1 MLAISFARNSNFYAM
16 TMDDK
21 DMNIREQLVAEL
33 KQVNPE
39 LKKDMLYERC
49 VNKYVDGMLLMIQ
62 ESWALDYKST
72 YLQAGEFLFNATK
85 AQKVCGQIGTK
96 QQHIYN
102 LMQQH
107 SQTSFVIEVKKGFS
121 VGASSTLSRVVLNQH
136 YRKFILEES
145 TIAAIHTPQ
154 KLLDEIEQQANYYV
168 EVDTKSLASYITKT
182 SDTLNDSLS
191 K

>member
-1 MLAISFARNSNFYAM
+1 M

-85 AQKVCGQIGTK
+85 AQKVCGQIGTALT
-96 QQHIYN
+96 N
-102 LMQQH
+102 
-107 SQTSFVIEVKKGFS
+107 
-121 VGASSTLSRVVLNQH
+121 
-136 YRKFILEES
+136 KFC
-145 TIAAIHTPQ
+145 
-154 KLLDEIEQQANYYV
+154 D
-168 EVDTKSLASYITKT
+168 
-182 SDTLNDSLS
+182 
-191 K
+191 